1 MVNLDYTILIQMFNF
16 LFLIFLLNIFLY
28 KSILKIIGKRKQQ
41 LQDSDEEVKKL
52 NQTIEQKMAEYEEQ
66 VRQAR
71 LEAIGQKNEIEQA
84 GSEVGGKIIE
94 EAKGKISQMIQ
105 ELHGEIE
112 KEMDKARD
120 FLRKQS
126 RNTSIEIAEK
136 VLGRS
141 IQ

>member
-1 MVNLDYTILIQMFNF
+1 MVNLDYTIWIQMFNF

-28 KSILKIIGKRKQQ
+28 KSILKIMGKRNQQ

-52 NQTIEQKMAEYEEQ
+52 NQTIEEKMAAYEEK

-71 LEAIGQKNEIEQA
+71 LEAIVQKNEIEQA
-84 GSEVGGKIIE
+84 GSEEGGKLIE
-94 EAKGKISQMIQ
+94 EAKNKISQMIQ
-105 ELHGEIE
+105 ELHGKIE
-112 KEMDKARD
+112 KQMEEARD

>member
-1 MVNLDYTILIQMFNF
+1 MVNLDYTIWIQMFNF

-28 KSILKIIGKRKQQ
+28 KSILKIIGKRNQQ

-52 NQTIEQKMAEYEEQ
+52 NQTIEQKMAEYEEK

-71 LEAIGQKNEIEQA
+71 HEAINQKNEIEQA
-84 GSEVGGKIIE
+84 GSEEGGKIIE
-94 EAKGKISQMIQ
+94 EAKSKISQMIQ
-105 ELHGEIE
+105 ELHGKIE
-112 KEMDKARD
+112 KEMDEARD

-141 IQ
+141 IR

>member
-1 MVNLDYTILIQMFNF
+1 MVNLDHTIFIQMFNF

-28 KSILKIIGKRKQQ
+28 KSILKIIGKRNQQ

-52 NQTIEQKMAEYEEQ
+52 NQTIEQKMAEYEEK
-66 VRQAR
+66 VHQAR

-84 GSEVGGKIIE
+84 GYEVGGKIIE
-94 EAKGKISQMIQ
+94 EAKSKISQMIQ
-105 ELHGEIE
+105 ELHGKIE
-112 KEMDKARD
+112 KEMDEARD

-126 RNTSIEIAEK
+126 LNTSIEIAEK

>member
-1 MVNLDYTILIQMFNF
+1 MVNLDYTIFIQMFNF

-28 KSILKIIGKRKQQ
+28 KSILKIMDKRDQQ

>member
-28 KSILKIIGKRKQQ
+28 KSILKIMDKRDQQ

>member
-1 MVNLDYTILIQMFNF
+1 MVNLDYTIFIQMFNF

-28 KSILKIIGKRKQQ
+28 KSILKIIGKRNQQ

-52 NQTIEQKMAEYEEQ
+52 NQTIEQKMAEYEEK

-94 EAKGKISQMIQ
+94 EAKSKISQMIQ
-105 ELHGEIE
+105 ELHGKIE
-112 KEMDKARD
+112 KEMDEARD

-126 RNTSIEIAEK
+126 LNTSIEIAEK

>member
-28 KSILKIIGKRKQQ
+28 KSILKIMGKRTQQ

-52 NQTIEQKMAEYEEQ
+52 NQTIEEKMAAYEEK

-71 LEAIGQKNEIEQA
+71 LEAIVQKNEIEQA
-84 GSEVGGKIIE
+84 GSEEGGKLID
-94 EAKGKISQMIQ
+94 EAKNKISQMIQ
-105 ELHGEIE
+105 ELHRKIE
-112 KEMDKARD
+112 KEMEEARN